1 MDNAGL
7 RIPLIRT
14 ESTAVEIEKTE
25 DTSSTRGL
33 HCKENLNGGEA
44 RKADDTDESLILVP
58 NELAQFQS
66 HLFWMGLDQSTIV
79 NYVCS
84 WVLFFLFSVIVP
96 AVNSCFVACPD
107 CDDSHSHPFERL
119 VDYSDSAL
127 GAVAFICLSYNFR
140 TYGLSNL
147 LLLSNILEDSPE
159 VQHGYREELH
169 GAFRL
174 LAIIILPCFV
184 LELSHKIWWFSYVS
198 VEVPAVTSH
207 TLKTIVMCSIVMI
220 AWLYKTNVFLFMC
233 SLFRLTCSLQILR
246 LQGYNK
252 LVGETP
258 EVSVILSGHMHI
270 CDQLLIISHRSRT
283 FLMTSLLTITLSQ
296 FLSLFAI
303 TTTAGPVN
311 FFRAGDLAICSTIQ
325 LTGIS
330 ICLYGAAKITHRAQ
344 RIVSIVSQWHAVTS
358 CTPSLASAHVPVDN
372 ASAKI
377 STIPAIPCS
386 GSASSE
392 KSQHE
397 LEALSADYYYTEQ
410 MPLIYNFESFQKRQ
424 ALVSYLQHNKAGIS
438 TYGFV
443 LDRAFIF
450 TILGIEFSLVLFILG
465 MTIGIH

>member
-198 VEVPAVTSH
+198 VE
-207 TLKTIVMCSIVMI
+207 
-220 AWLYKTNVFLFMC
+220 
-233 SLFRLTCSLQILR
+233 ILR